1 MLNPRFIIP
10 HTQYEKLDKKGRC
23 KIKLSEIKVLPRF
36 RDKIPPQTEEQF
48 KQLEENILTEGR
60 VREPLTLWK
69 GHSVLVDGH
78 HRKRVLD
85 EHPEIPFTIDEIE
98 FADEDAVDEWIIKNQ
113 LGKHNLTEIQMTML
127 RGLLYK
133 QRKGPIKAVKE
144 RDEKGQFRGSQNA
157 TNGERVAKVVAKE
170 LGIDRATVLR
180 SENVVDGIERAAEV
194 DPTFK
199 TEVLTGKV
207 SAKKKDLAAIRKMDS
222 DEEVKAA
229 ISEIRNPTVTKV
241 TSRTGGSKDN
251 RVFNEKL
258 NAIGAEMEKP
268 KGNYTLDDA
277 IRDLNSA
284 EDVFINQIEFIIRAR
299 KSVMEAD
306 ERCREAWQ
314 GFIESVINDLEQMKG
329 RF

>member
-10 HTQYEKLDKKGRC
+10 HTQYKKMDKKGRC
-23 KIKLSEIKVLPRF
+23 KIKLSEIKILPRF

-69 GHSVLVDGH
+69 GHGVLIDGH

-98 FADEDAVDEWIIKNQ
+98 LADEDAVDEWIIKNQ

-133 QRKGPIKAVKE
+133 QRKNANGGDRTSEKAVRQNDALKL
-144 RDEKGQFRGSQNA
+144 RGFTRTSEEV
-157 TNGERVAKVVAKE
+157 GKE
-170 LGIDRATVLR
+170 LGVNSATIERAET
-180 SENVVDGIERAAEV
+180 VVDGIERAAEV

-199 TEVLTGKV
+199 TEVLTGKI

-229 ISEIRNPTVTKV
+229 ISEIRNPTISKV
-241 TSRTGGSKDN
+241 TSKSGSKDN
-251 RVFNEKL
+251 RLFNEKL

-277 IRDLNSA
+277 LRDLNSA

-299 KSVMEAD
+299 KSVIEAD
-306 ERCREAWQ
+306 ERCHEAWQ
-314 GFIESVINDLEQMKG
+314 GFIESVINDLERMKG